1 MQSSIT
7 GGELK
12 MYQEF
17 TDKVKDI
24 INDNIRC
31 VHTAMPG
38 KILTFDPDTC
48 LATVLPTMKYKM
60 PDGKTM
66 PYPQITGVPVMILE
80 TMNQQATIAFPI
92 KPGDGCTIVVAEQAL
107 DYWQYGQE
115 TDTDLAFDLT
125 NAICIPGLFVQPNQI
140 VKAACE
146 QNAIIV
152 DVKGTKITVKKNLVQ
167 IDSKDIV
174 INGDLRV
181 NGQITA
187 SEDIIA
193 SDKISGT
200 HHTHMGVHGVTS
212 PPL

>member
-1 MQSSIT
+1 M
-7 GGELK
+7 L
-12 MYQEF
+12 
-17 TDKVKDI
+17 
-24 INDNIRC
+24 
-31 VHTAMPG
+31 
-38 KILTFDPDTC
+38 
-48 LATVLPTMKYKM
+48 
-60 PDGKTM
+60 
-66 PYPQITGVPVMILE
+66 
-80 TMNQQATIAFPI
+80 
-92 KPGDGCTIVVAEQAL
+92 VVSEQAL

-125 NAICIPGLFVQPNQI
+125 NAICIPGLFVQPNPI
-140 VKAACE
+140 VKTACE

-152 DVKGTKITVKKNLVQ
+152 DVEGTKITVKKDLVQ
-167 IDSKDIV
+167 IDGKDIV

-193 SDKISGT
+193 SDRISGT